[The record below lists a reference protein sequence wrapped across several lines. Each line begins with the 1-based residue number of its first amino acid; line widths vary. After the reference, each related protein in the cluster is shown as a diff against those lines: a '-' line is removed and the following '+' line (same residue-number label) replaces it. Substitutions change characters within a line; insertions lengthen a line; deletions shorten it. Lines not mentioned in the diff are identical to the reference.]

1 MRIGWILIAIVLV
14 TIAAG
19 GYAYWVQ
26 QQASRVPAGLARA
39 NGRIEIE
46 RVDVATKYAGRL
58 AEVRV
63 NEGAVV
69 QKGDILARIDT
80 AEISAQLTAARA
92 AVHRAH
98 QSVAQAEANVA
109 LREADLHLTEIELK
123 RSTELAR
130 SSSGTQAEL
139 DRRTAQRDISKAS
152 LDTAK
157 VAVEDAKAATE
168 AAEAQVAQIEAMI
181 ADMILKAPVS
191 GHVEYRLAQ
200 AGEVVG
206 VGGRVLTLL
215 DLSDVHMTIFL
226 PTNQVGR
233 VELGSEA
240 RIVLDSAPE
249 YVIPAKVAFVAGDAQ
264 FTPKY
269 VETAN
274 EREKLMYRIKL
285 HIDPQIIQAFHGYAK
300 PGMTG
305 NAYVKIQRDAAWPTH
320 LAPRLPNVR

>member
-1 MRIGWILIAIVLV
+1 MRVGWILIAIVLV

-26 QQASRVPAGLARA
+26 QRASRVPAGLARA

-69 QKGDILARIDT
+69 QQGDILARIDT
-80 AEISAQLTAARA
+80 TEISAQLTAARA

-168 AAEAQVAQIEAMI
+168 AAEAQVAQIEAI
-181 ADMILKAPVS
+181 ISDMTLQAPVS

-233 VELGSEA
+233 VELGSEG

-285 HIDPQIIQAFHGYAK
+285 HIDPQIIQAFQGYAK

-305 NAYVKIQRDAAWPTH
+305 NAYVKIQRDAAWPTN

>member
-1 MRIGWILIAIVLV
+1 MRVGWILIAIVLV

-26 QQASRVPAGLARA
+26 QQASRVPAGLART

-80 AEISAQLTAARA
+80 TEISAQLTAARA

-109 LREADLHLTEIELK
+109 LREADLHLAEIELK
-123 RSTELAR
+123 RATDLAR

-157 VAVEDAKAATE
+157 VAVEDGKAATE
-168 AAEAQVAQIEAMI
+168 AAEAQVAQIEAII
-181 ADMILKAPVS
+181 ADMTLQAPVS

-249 YVIPAKVAFVAGDAQ
+249 FVIPAKVAFVAGDAQ

-305 NAYVKIQRDAAWPTH
+305 NGYVKIQRDAVWPTN

>member
-1 MRIGWILIAIVLV
+1 MRVGWILIAIVLV

-46 RVDVATKYAGRL
+46 RVDVATKYPGRL

-168 AAEAQVAQIEAMI
+168 AAEAQVAQIEAII
-181 ADMILKAPVS
+181 ADMTLKAPVS

-233 VELGSEA
+233 VELGSEG

-305 NAYVKIQRDAAWPTH
+305 NAYVKIQRDAAWPTN